1 MLTWETRRW
10 QHGLTLIELMVTVA
24 LVALLLVLAMPS
36 LGSWMADAR
45 VRSSADALQN
55 ALRLAQGEAIKRSR
69 TSVLMLT
76 TAKPDIDATPATN
89 GSRWVVK
96 MVARSTDT
104 SAEAQALFVRGGAEP
119 SSQNVTVNGP
129 ALLCFNA
136 FGQPIT
142 LTATATGLGTICSNA
157 TMPIVYS
164 LSATGASHDM
174 QVQVGLG
181 GQVRMCN
188 PAKSLSNAAPDGC

>member
-1 MLTWETRRW
+1 MLTWATRRR

-24 LVALLLVLAMPS
+24 LVALLLVMAMPS

-69 TSVLMLT
+69 TAVLMLT
-76 TAKPDIDATPATN
+76 TAKPDINATPSTN
-89 GSRWVVK
+89 GNRWVVK
-96 MVARSTDT
+96 MVARDTDT
-104 SAEAQALFVRGGAEP
+104 SAETQALFVRGGAES
-119 SSQNVTVNGP
+119 SSQGVAVTGP

-142 LTATATGLGTICSNA
+142 LTATATGLGAACSSA
-157 TMPIVYS
+157 TTPIVYS
-164 LSATGASHDM
+164 LSATGASHDLR
-174 QVQVGLG
+174 VQVGLG